1 MNLGHK
7 PNGRFVR
14 SMIAVEIMEFEI
26 SAGQVKALQKSGDAF
41 LLLDVREP
49 WEFETARIEGAKNI
63 PMGDMPARAHAE
75 LDPEAHIVV
84 VCHHGVRSLTVT
96 NWLRQQGF
104 EKVQS
109 MRGGIDGWARTVDPK
124 VPLY

>member
-1 MNLGHK
+1 MTTGPAL
-7 PNGRFVR
+7 
-14 SMIAVEIMEFEI
+14 EIEI
-26 SAGQVKALQKSGDAF
+26 SCGQVKALEKHGTKF
-41 LLLDVREP
+41 MLLDVREP
-49 WEFETARIEGAKNI
+49 WELDASRLEGAKNI
-63 PMGDMPARAHAE
+63 PMGDIPTRAHQE
-75 LDPEAHIVV
+75 LDPEEHIIVM
-84 VCHHGVRSLTVT
+84 CHRGMRSLSVA

>member
-1 MNLGHK
+1 
-7 PNGRFVR
+7 
-14 SMIAVEIMEFEI
+14 MEFEI
-26 SAGQVKALQKSGDAF
+26 SAGQVKALQKSGAAF
-41 LLLDVREP
+41 TLLDVREL
-49 WEFETARIEGAKNI
+49 WEFETARLEGSTHI
-63 PMGDMPARAHAE
+63 PMADIPTRAPLE
-75 LDPEAHIVV
+75 LDPEEHVV
-84 VCHHGVRSLTVT
+84 VICHHGVRSLTVT

>member
-1 MNLGHK
+1 MTTEPML
-7 PNGRFVR
+7 
-14 SMIAVEIMEFEI
+14 ELEI
-26 SAGQVKALQKSGDAF
+26 SSSQVKSLEKRGETF

-49 WEFETARIEGAKNI
+49 WELEAARLEGSKHI
-63 PMGDMPARAHAE
+63 PMGDIPSRAHQE
-75 LDPEAHIVV
+75 LDPEAHIIVM
-84 VCHHGVRSLTVT
+84 CHHGVRSLSVA

-104 EKVQS
+104 EKAQS

>member
-1 MNLGHK
+1 MD
-7 PNGRFVR
+7 
-14 SMIAVEIMEFEI
+14 FEI
-26 SAGQVKALQKSGDAF
+26 SSGQVKSMLKHGEPF
-41 LLLDVREP
+41 TLLDVREP
-49 WEFETARIEGAKNI
+49 WELEKAQIGSGKHI
-63 PMGDMPARAHAE
+63 PMGDVPMRAHQE
-75 LDPEAHIVV
+75 LDPDEHIVV
-84 VCHHGVRSLTVT
+84 VCHHGVRSLSVT

>member
-1 MNLGHK
+1 MD
-7 PNGRFVR
+7 
-14 SMIAVEIMEFEI
+14 FEI
-26 SAGQVKALQKSGDAF
+26 SASQVKSLQKRGEPF
-41 LLLDVREP
+41 TLLDVREP
-49 WEFETARIEGAKNI
+49 AEWEKARIEGSKNI
-63 PMGDMPARAHAE
+63 PMGDVPTRAQQE
-75 LDPEAHIVV
+75 LDPDDHIIVM
-84 VCHHGVRSLTVT
+84 CHHGVRSLTVT

>member
-1 MNLGHK
+1 
-7 PNGRFVR
+7 
-14 SMIAVEIMEFEI
+14 MEFEI
-26 SAGQVKALQKSGDAF
+26 SAGQVKALQKRGDPF
-41 LLLDVREP
+41 TLLDVREP
-49 WEFETARIEGAKNI
+49 WEYETARLEGAKHI
-63 PMGDMPARAHAE
+63 PMGDIPTRAPLE
-75 LDPEAHIVV
+75 LDPDEQIVV
-84 VCHHGVRSLTVT
+84 ICHHGVRSLTVT

>member
-1 MNLGHK
+1 
-7 PNGRFVR
+7 
-14 SMIAVEIMEFEI
+14 MEFEI
-26 SAGQVKALQKSGDAF
+26 SAGQLKALQKKGEEV
-41 LLLDVREP
+41 LVLDVREP
-49 WEFETARIEGAKNI
+49 WEFETARMEGAKNI
-63 PMGDMPARAHAE
+63 PMGDVPARAHAE
-75 LDPEAHIVV
+75 LDPDEHIVV

-104 EKVQS
+104 EKAQS

>member
-1 MNLGHK
+1 MTTLE
-7 PNGRFVR
+7 
-14 SMIAVEIMEFEI
+14 MEI
-26 SAGQVKALQKSGDAF
+26 SSGQVKALQKRGDIF
-41 LLLDVREP
+41 TLLDVREP
-49 WEFETARIEGAKNI
+49 WEVEKAQLEGAKTI
-63 PMGDMPARAHAE
+63 PMGDIPTRAHQE
-75 LDPEAHIVV
+75 LDPDEHIVV
-84 VCHHGVRSLTVT
+84 MCHHGVRSLTVT

>member
-1 MNLGHK
+1 MD
-7 PNGRFVR
+7 
-14 SMIAVEIMEFEI
+14 FEI
-26 SAGQVKALQKSGDAF
+26 SAGQVKSLLKQGEK
-41 LLLDVREP
+41 LTLLDVREP
-49 WEFETARIEGAKNI
+49 WELEKANLEGSTNI
-63 PMGDMPARAHAE
+63 PMGDIPARANQE
-75 LDPEAHIVV
+75 LDPDEHIVV
-84 VCHHGVRSLTVT
+84 VCHHGVRSLSVT